1 MKSYVR
7 GHSVD
12 FTIMHNIFEP
22 LNGDIFPVL
31 ASLHLKSYF
40 VGGEKGCP
48 EIHLHNIFI
57 LLQNIL
63 TRQAMQLPSHSENKA
78 GLF

>member
-48 EIHLHNIFI
+48 EIHLHNICI
-57 LLQNIL
+57 G
-63 TRQAMQLPSHSENKA
+63 AA
-78 GLF
+78 